1 MMNWQVTQAINVP
14 SPYFDLLILF
24 FVSNYLKSKYQCL
37 NGLIKDII
45 ATT

>member
-1 MMNWQVTQAINVP
+1 MVKVTQAISVP
-14 SPYFDLLILF
+14 LPYFDLLILF

-37 NGLIKDII
+37 NGLIKEPV